1 MANKKTKIVNYL
13 DEYSGINFKDRA
25 KKISEGWEL
34 VDINLSQKT
43 VYNNGVLVNYF
54 TGNLVY
60 KRKI

>member
-1 MANKKTKIVNYL
+1 MKTKIVNYL
-13 DEYSGINFKDRA
+13 DEYSGINFKYRA
-25 KKISEGWEL
+25 KNISEGWEL

-43 VYNNGVLVNYF
+43 VYNNGVGVNYF